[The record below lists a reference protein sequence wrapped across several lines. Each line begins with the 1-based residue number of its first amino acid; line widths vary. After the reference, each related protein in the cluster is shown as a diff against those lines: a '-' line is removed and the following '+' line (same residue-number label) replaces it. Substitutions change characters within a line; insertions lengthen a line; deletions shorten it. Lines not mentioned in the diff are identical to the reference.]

1 MEELTPATA
10 VKFAQDRGWLPL
22 GQAARAEALAYGVS
36 NLVVRVMPETGD
48 DLVLKQSREKL
59 RVQADWRSRLD
70 RIYREIDA
78 LAFLNQILPAGSVP
92 RLLAE
97 DRENYAFAME
107 ALPANHRV
115 WKGVLLAGEANG
127 DVAARLG
134 GLLATVHSATS
145 DIAPLVER
153 FGDLTVF
160 DELRL
165 DPFYRY
171 VARQFPEAA
180 PALESLVAESL
191 AARYGLVL
199 ADFSPKNVLLV
210 PEPSAPPTA
219 SGAVVERVVLVDFE
233 TAHLGDPAFDLG
245 FFLSHLV
252 LKAVRFVDRFH
263 EYAFLTYRFWDG
275 YRAVRK
281 QASKTIAFV
290 PAMKRPALFARTL
303 KHFAACLWAR
313 LDGKSPVDY
322 LPEEP
327 RRRALRNL
335 ARQLLCEP
343 VLLTEWEQV
352 LASLRLHL
360 AREGLG

>member
-1 MEELTPATA
+1 MEELTPETA

-22 GQAARAEALAYGVS
+22 GLAARAEALAYGVS
-36 NLVVRVMPETGD
+36 NLVVRVMPDEGD

-78 LAFLNQILPAGSVP
+78 LAFLGQILPPGSVP

-97 DRENYAFAME
+97 DRANYAFAME
-107 ALPANHRV
+107 ALPAQHRV

-134 GLLATVHSATS
+134 SLLATIHSATT
-145 DIAPLVER
+145 DIAPLVDR

-180 PALESLVAESL
+180 PALEALVDESL
-191 AARYGLVL
+191 STRFGLVL

-210 PEPSAPPTA
+210 PEPNSTPTS
-219 SGAVVERVVLVDFE
+219 SGAIHERVVLVDFE

-252 LKAVRFVDRFH
+252 LKTVKFLPRFH
-263 EYAFLTYRFWDG
+263 EYAFLTYRFWHG

-281 QASKTIAFV
+281 LAAKQTHFV
-290 PAMKRPALFARTL
+290 PEMKRQALFARTL

-327 RRRALRNL
+327 QRRALRNL

-343 VLLTEWEQV
+343 VLLSDWEQV
-352 LASLRLHL
+352 LASLRLQL
-360 AREGLG
+360 AREGL